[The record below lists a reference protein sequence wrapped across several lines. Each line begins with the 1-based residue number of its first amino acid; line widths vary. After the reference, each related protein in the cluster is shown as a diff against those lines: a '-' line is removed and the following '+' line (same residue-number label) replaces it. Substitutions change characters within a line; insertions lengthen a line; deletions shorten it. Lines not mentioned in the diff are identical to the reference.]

1 MTARTQ
7 ARTWSVTVDDT
18 PVSLSVAGEV
28 AAIGGADGG
37 VWFVDLGTGAVL
49 DRAGTEAGLLTVALS
64 PTATHAVTTSMQGY
78 ALWRRSDDEP
88 IASEMRGWS
97 ARAVWASPEKVAV
110 ACGRRAIVLD
120 AQGKQ
125 QWATAPAAST
135 VTDLAWIRKGRR
147 LAVAAYGEI
156 RAHERHQERPV
167 MVYPYIGSHLALAI
181 SPSEQWICSG
191 NQDASIHIWRARD
204 ASELTMSGYSDKVTR
219 LAFDDTGRWLASD
232 GAPDINVWDFSG
244 KGPAGMAPRSLQA
257 HERITALAW
266 QPGPHA
272 HLASGGD
279 DGTVALWNAASGR
292 PRMTIEPTRT
302 LRMSD
307 RVVAVAW
314 AGPDLLITAD
324 CTGRIDLL
332 DLRDGFGS

>member
-1 MTARTQ
+1 MTAQTQ
-7 ARTWSVTVDDT
+7 TRTWSTTLDDT
-18 PVSLSVAGEV
+18 PVSLSVAGDV
-28 AAIGGADGG
+28 AALGGAGG
-37 VWFVDLGTGAVL
+37 EVRFLDLATGAEV
-49 DRAGTEAGLLTVALS
+49 DRISAEEGLLTVALS
-64 PTATHAVTTSMQGY
+64 PTASHAVTTGMQGY
-78 ALWRRSDDEP
+78 ALWHRGDDRP
-88 IASEMRGWS
+88 IARSAQGWS

-120 AQGKQ
+120 TAGTQL
-125 QWATAPAAST
+125 WETAPAAST
-135 VTDLAWIRKGRR
+135 VTDLAWTRKGRR

-181 SPSEQWICSG
+181 SPNEQWICCG

-244 KGPAGMAPRSLQA
+244 KGPAGTAPRSLQA

-266 QPGPHA
+266 RPGPHA
-272 HLASGGD
+272 YLASGGH
-279 DGTVALWNAASGR
+279 DGTIALWHAASGR
-292 PRMTIEPTRT
+292 PRMTIEPLRT
-302 LRMSD
+302 FRMSD
-307 RVVAVAW
+307 SVVAVTW
-314 AGPDLLITAD
+314 AGPDRLVTAD
-324 CTGRIDLL
+324 RTGRIDLL
-332 DLRDGFGS
+332 DLRDEFGS